1 MFISPA
7 DLVSHRSSHIPALPA
22 TVPRGTIPTA
32 SLIPILRGPH
42 PRGQSCWLPAPVS
55 PACASISLKLFKHN
69 FTSNTLETCYTF
81 ISSMP
86 PYRSKFCILLTEVKP
101 WPQVSPNLLVS
112 PSCTPLGSSL
122 KNTALL
128 FSRLNCSPYR
138 PILGIN
144 MAMT

>member
-1 MFISPA
+1 MFIFPA
-7 DLVSHRSSHIPALPA
+7 DLVSHWSPHIPALLA
-22 TVPRGTIPTA
+22 TVPPGTIPTA
-32 SLIPILRGPH
+32 SLIPTLQGPH

-55 PACASISLKLFKHN
+55 SACANISLNLFKHN
-69 FTSNTLETCYTF
+69 FPSNTLETCYTS
-81 ISSMP
+81 ISSVS
-86 PYRSKFCILLTEVKP
+86 PYGSKFCILLTAVRP
-101 WPQVSPNLLVS
+101 WPQVSPNLSVS
-112 PSCTPLGSSL
+112 PSCTPLDSSL